1 MMASALAGVDAERV
15 QQMISKL
22 AVVKDNLRRLIQQ
35 RGPDGAAGDRR
46 YG

>member
-1 MMASALAGVDAERV
+1 
-15 QQMISKL
+15 MIAKL

-35 RGPDGAAGDRR
+35 RGADGAAGERR

>member
-1 MMASALAGVDAERV
+1 
-15 QQMISKL
+15 MITKL

-35 RGPDGAAGDRR
+35 RSPDGAAGERR